1 MVFEQKRK
9 GLLHAGGRE
18 TRAAKRALLR
28 EPKRLYS
35 AHAIAMKYMTTR
47 KRASCGFIQWL
58 QTHSALIKLIGLWWR
73 FHDWCSCI
81 RIALENLPVANG
93 HAKPLVSTLR
103 PVLSLAGLT
112 AVINKLAAGTGLE
125 QQVRAVAGADTAVGA
140 LSLVARAGGLAGLGG
155 GAGCI

>member
-1 MVFEQKRK
+1 MWSLEQKRK
-9 GLLHAGGRE
+9 GLLQAGGRE
-18 TRAAKRALLR
+18 TRAAQRALLR
-28 EPKRLYS
+28 ESKRLYS
-35 AHAIAMKYMTTR
+35 AHAIEMKNMTTR

-58 QTHSALIKLIGLWWR
+58 QTHSAFNKLIGLWWR
-73 FHDWCSCI
+73 FHDWCANI

-140 LSLVARAGGLAGLGG
+140 LSLVARAGGLAGLG
-155 GAGCI
+155 